1 MSFNHALRS
10 ALRMTVATVMLA
22 VVSLPAQAAEWEPP
36 PPMPDNFDWI
46 QLKSGE
52 WLKGEIKV
60 MYEGSLEF
68 ESEELDALS
77 LDFADVNE
85 IRSAR
90 VLNVRV
96 RSGQTA
102 SGKVLLADGSVKIL
116 GDSPQQFPRA
126 EVLSFTAGVPK
137 ERNYWS
143 GTVVA
148 GGNVRSGN
156 SDELEAS
163 ANVRF
168 QRRTVENRISLDY
181 LGNYGSTDDVESS
194 NNHRAN
200 AVWDWFFSEK
210 VFLRPVFVEYFK
222 DPFQNIDSRFTLGTG
237 LGYQII
243 ENAKTDWSIFAG
255 PAYQTTRFDEV
266 QPGESDTADT
276 WAFSAGTTFDTELTS
291 QIDFIY
297 DYRFQFTN
305 PESGEYNHHM
315 IGTFEMELT
324 DALDFDLSLVWDRI
338 NSPRANA
345 DGSVPEQ
352 DDYRVIVG
360 VGYDF

>member
-1 MSFNHALRS
+1 MQSGS
-10 ALRMTVATVMLA
+10 KC
-22 VVSLPAQAAEWEPP
+22 AAG
-36 PPMPDNFDWI
+36 DRAA
-46 QLKSGE
+46 GE
-52 WLKGEIKV
+52 THGP
-60 MYEGSLEF
+60 
-68 ESEELDALS
+68 
-77 LDFADVNE
+77 NCP
-85 IRSAR
+85 
-90 VLNVRV
+90 
-96 RSGQTA
+96 T
-102 SGKVLLADGSVKIL
+102 
-116 GDSPQQFPRA
+116 
-126 EVLSFTAGVPK
+126 TAGATFEQPT
-137 ERNYWS
+137 NMLLQY
-143 GTVVA
+143 
-148 GGNVRSGN
+148 
-156 SDELEAS
+156 
-163 ANVRF
+163 
-168 QRRTVENRISLDY
+168 
-181 LGNYGSTDDVESS
+181 
-194 NNHRAN
+194 RAN

-210 VFLRPVFVEYFK
+210 VFLRPVFAEYFK

-243 ENAKTDWSIFAG
+243 ENAKTDWSIFAD

-276 WAFSAGTTFDTELTS
+276 WAFSAGTPFDTELTS
-291 QIDFIY
+291 QIDSIY